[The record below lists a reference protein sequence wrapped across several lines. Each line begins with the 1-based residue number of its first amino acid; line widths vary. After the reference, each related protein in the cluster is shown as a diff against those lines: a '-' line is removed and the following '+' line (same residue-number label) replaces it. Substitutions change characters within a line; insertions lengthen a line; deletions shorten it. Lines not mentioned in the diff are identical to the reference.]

1 MDKKQVLNAPRRLDQ
16 TLEALA
22 ARSREMP
29 LIRALGWVGS
39 RGGDLLPVIS
49 LIFAVRE
56 NRRTGS
62 RSAALVI
69 VQALVVNYGIK
80 NIVKRERPG
89 ATGATHSFPSGHT
102 ATAAAVALVSGRG
115 RGWLMTAAV
124 LTGTARVLRGAHWAS
139 DVVVGAAIGAG
150 TGRLGRK
157 LLS

>member
-1 MDKKQVLNAPRRLDQ
+1 MDKKQVLNAPRRLDES
-16 TLEALA
+16 LEALA

-29 LIRALGWVGS
+29 LIRLLSWVGS

-49 LIFAVRE
+49 LFFAVRE
-56 NRRTGS
+56 NRRAGS
-62 RSAALVI
+62 RNAALVI

-80 NIVKRERPG
+80 NIFKRGRPG
-89 ATGATHSFPSGHT
+89 ATGATSSFPSGHT
-102 ATAAAVALVSGRG
+102 ATAAAVALVSSRG
-115 RGWLMTAAV
+115 RGWLMTAAL
-124 LTGTARVLRGAHWAS
+124 LTGAARVLRGAHWTS